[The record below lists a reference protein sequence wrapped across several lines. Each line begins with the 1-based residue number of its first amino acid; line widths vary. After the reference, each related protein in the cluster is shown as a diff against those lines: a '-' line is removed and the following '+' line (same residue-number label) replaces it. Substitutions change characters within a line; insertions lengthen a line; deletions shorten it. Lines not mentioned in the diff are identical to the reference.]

1 VPATQADSY
10 APCDL
15 CGSLAPTPLLESSRL
30 DGPLVRCRQC
40 GLVYVGRR
48 ARDFTFAG
56 ADRDTS
62 DDLARR
68 VDSLALVDRDV
79 EDAEEPWRRRT
90 AELRVARLRR
100 HITAGELLDVGCAG
114 GDFLQAAADAGFDV
128 EGVEPE
134 PTSSER
140 ARNRGLRVTT
150 ATLPEAGFP
159 PARFDA
165 VTMLH
170 VLEHVDSPRATLGE
184 VHRILRPGG
193 VLAVETPT
201 IDTLWFRLLRRRWRQ
216 LIPDH
221 YYFFTA
227 ATLSRALEEAGF
239 RTLEIAR
246 VGKPVSVRLLTDRV
260 RRASPL
266 AGRGLRA
273 LTRAAGVDDRTL
285 NVNPGDV
292 MLALARRERP
302 TPSQ

>member
-1 VPATQADSY
+1 MPAAQADSF

-15 CGSLAPTPLLESSRL
+15 CGAADPALLLESPRL
-30 DGPLVRCRQC
+30 DGPLVRCPQC

-48 ARDFTFAG
+48 GRDFTFAD

-62 DDLARR
+62 DDLSRR
-68 VDSLALVDRDV
+68 VDALGLVDREV

-90 AELRVARLRR
+90 AQHRVARLRR
-100 HITAGELLDVGCAG
+100 HVAAGALLDVGCAG
-114 GDFLQAAADAGFDV
+114 WDVLRAAADAGFDA

-134 PTSSER
+134 PTSGER
-140 ARNRGLRVTT
+140 ARRSGLRVTT
-150 ATLPEAGFP
+150 ATLAEAGY
-159 PARFDA
+159 PAACFDA

-170 VLEHVDSPRATLGE
+170 VLEHVDSPRGTLGE

-201 IDTLWFRLLRRRWRQ
+201 IDTIWFRLLGRRWRQ

-227 ATLSRALEEAGF
+227 GTLARAFEETGF

-246 VGKPVSVRLLTDRV
+246 VGKPVSMRLVTDRA
-260 RRASPL
+260 RRMSPR
-266 AGRGLRA
+266 AGRSLRA
-273 LTRAAGVDDRTL
+273 LTRAARLDDRTVQL
-285 NVNPGDV
+285 NPGDV
-292 MLALARRERP
+292 MLAFARREGGAP
-302 TPSQ
+302 G